1 MTMITVNASRYGGE
15 QTIGT
20 ITEEQAHFWYAMGN
34 DLFVQYL
41 HYQWVGADPKD
52 DLNNK
57 WNIPKHLQLP
67 EFYEIADIEHI
78 NAPEFADRNWLEF
91 EVESDSISKEGE
103 TVTIAE
109 LEMSDPSTK
118 SMVLIEP
125 EEPFNFD
132 QMYESD
138 KVVVYGKTHAKGVW
152 TTAFE
157 IDGEFDINKLELIC
171 TEWADLLF
179 VTGFVYED
187 KHIDHDGWQ
196 EDSLGKDEYAWIVLD
211 TLKGDHDKWCNANPE
226 LMKLIASIKMKED
239 TTLVA

>member
-1 MTMITVNASRYGGE
+1 MITVNASRYGGE

-41 HYQWVGADPKD
+41 HYQWIGSDPKD

-78 NAPEFADRNWLEF
+78 NAPEFADGNWLEF

-109 LEMSDPSTK
+109 LEMSE
-118 SMVLIEP
+118 MEHGVLVK
-125 EEPFNFD
+125 EEAPYGFA

-157 IDGEFDINKLELIC
+157 IDGEFDITKLHLVC
-171 TEWADLLF
+171 TKWADLLF
-179 VTGFVYED
+179 VTDFLYEEQF
-187 KHIDHDGWQ
+187 IDHNGWQ
-196 EDSLGKDEYAWIVLD
+196 EDSIGKDEYAWIVLD
-211 TLKGDHDKWCNANPE
+211 TLKGDHDEWCNANPE

-239 TTLVA
+239 KTLVA